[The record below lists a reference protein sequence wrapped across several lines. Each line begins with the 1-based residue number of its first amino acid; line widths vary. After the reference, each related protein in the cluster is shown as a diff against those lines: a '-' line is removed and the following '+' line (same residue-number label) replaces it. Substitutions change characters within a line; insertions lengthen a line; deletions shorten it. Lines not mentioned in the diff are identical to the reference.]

1 MLELIEAV
9 SAPGNAARANEDAW
23 RHAGALAAVF
33 DGATG
38 LGENLLPGSSD
49 AAWLAR
55 FASERLGAHAELG
68 LSALEA
74 LRASAG
80 DAEGAFGLQ
89 QRRAPVENWEVPF
102 ASLMLVEPMDD
113 GGMDAFWFGVCAA
126 LVLAPGEAVQVIGEA
141 FGKRVAEASQAARLA
156 AEHGRSPAAAK
167 VDAAFLPALRASRAR
182 YNKPGG
188 PWVFGPMRACVD
200 HVKQGSVRAPGGSHV
215 LLASDGF
222 LALGTDYGRYDAT
235 QLVEAARERGL
246 AAMLTELRA
255 IEADDP
261 DGTRYPRFKTSD
273 DATAML
279 LRVV

>member
-9 SAPGNAARANEDAW
+9 SAPGNAARTNEDAW
-23 RHAGALAAVF
+23 KHAGAMAAVF

-38 LGENLLPGSSD
+38 LGENLLPGDSD

-55 FASERLGAHAELG
+55 VAAERLAAHAELG

-74 LRASAG
+74 LRGAAG
-80 DAEGAFGLQ
+80 DAEGAFG
-89 QRRAPVENWEVPF
+89 RRAPIENWEVPF
-102 ASLMLVEPMDD
+102 ASLMLVE
-113 GGMDAFWFGVCAA
+113 GGGDEPLEAFWFGDCAG
-126 LVLAPGEAVQVIGEA
+126 LVLAPGEGVQVIGEA
-141 FGKRVAEASQAARLA
+141 FGKRVAEASQATRLA
-156 AEHGRSPAAAK
+156 AELGRGPAAAK
-167 VDAAFLPALRASRAR
+167 VDPAFLPALRVSRSR
-182 YNKPGG
+182 YNTEGG
-188 PWVFGPMRACVD
+188 QWVFGPMRACVD
-200 HVKQGSVRAPGGSHV
+200 HIKRGSVRAPTGSLV

-222 LALGTDYGRYDAT
+222 LALGTDYGRYDAAA
-235 QLVEAARERGL
+235 LVEAARDRGL

-261 DGTRYPRFKTSD
+261 DGTRFPRFKTSD

>member
-9 SAPGNAARANEDAW
+9 SAPGHVARANEDAW
-23 RHAGALAAVF
+23 RHAPPMAAVF

-38 LGENLLPGSSD
+38 LGETLLPGDSD

-55 FASERLGAHAELG
+55 LAAERLGAHAELG

-74 LRASAG
+74 LRAVAG
-80 DAEGAFGLQ
+80 DAEGAFGVQ
-89 QRRAPVENWEVPF
+89 QRRAPLENWEIPF
-102 ASLMLVEPMDD
+102 ASLMLVEQTGDE
-113 GGMDAFWFGVCAA
+113 GLDAFWFGDCAG
-126 LVLAPGEAVQVIGEA
+126 LVLAPGEDVQVIGEA
-141 FGKRVAEASQAARLA
+141 FGRRVAEASQAARLA

-200 HVKQGSVRAPGGSHV
+200 HVKRGAVRAPVGSHL

-222 LALGTDYGRYDAT
+222 LALGTDYGRYGA
-235 QLVEAARERGL
+235 QGLVEAARERGL
-246 AAMLTELRA
+246 ASMLTELRA

-261 DGTRYPRFKTSD
+261 DGTRFPRFKTSD